1 MKNKKSM
8 VTLYITD
15 RAVVGSNKFNAIY
28 RHVKSLI
35 WSFGKKHR
43 NIM

>member
-15 RAVVGSNKFNAIY
+15 RAVVGSNKFNAIN
-28 RHVKSLI
+28 
-35 WSFGKKHR
+35 KHR
-43 NIM
+43 QILDLVLWQKA